1 MQQEHY
7 KIALGQLKGIGPM
20 RASQLLAKI
29 SSISDLFTQSFQEL
43 YMQTGI
49 SIKRLSEMNRDAA
62 LKQAEKQV
70 LYNEKHHIVTRF
82 FMDADYPRRLRQ
94 CPDAPIVIFTK
105 GMVDGN
111 PQKTVSIVGTRN
123 QTSYGKLLIEE
134 LLATIQSKELT
145 VISGLAY
152 GVDIHVHQTC
162 IERGILNIGVFG
174 HSLDRIY
181 PYEHR
186 KVAQQMLENG
196 GWISEFLVGTKPDR
210 MNFPMRNRII
220 AGLSDA
226 IIVVESK
233 KKGGSIITAELGND
247 YNRDVFAFP
256 GSVLQEQSEGCNW
269 LIQKQK
275 AHLIQNGQDFLDFMN
290 WNQVTPIQQLELFPD
305 LNETEQGIYALL
317 ETEGEMH
324 IDMIALKSGMSTSN
338 LNVILFQLEMK
349 NVVQGLAG
357 SRYKLNRKQCA

>member
-1 MQQEHY
+1 MPHEHF
-7 KIALGQLKGIGPM
+7 KIALGQLKGIGPT
-20 RASQLLAKI
+20 RATQLLGKVG
-29 SSISDLFTQSFQEL
+29 SISDLFTLSMKEL
-43 YMQTGI
+43 HLQTGI
-49 SIKRLSEMNRDAA
+49 PMTRLSEMNREQA
-62 LKQAEKQV
+62 LQLAEKQ
-70 LYNEKHHIVTRF
+70 LLFNEKHQIQTHF
-82 FMDADYPRRLRQ
+82 FMDNDYPRRLRQ

-105 GMVDGN
+105 GLVDSN

-123 QTSYGKLLIEE
+123 QTSYGKLLVEE
-134 LLATIQSKELT
+134 LLETIQSKDLT
-145 VISGLAY
+145 IISGLAY

-162 IERGILNIGVFG
+162 VEKGIFNLGVFG

-186 KVAQQMLENG
+186 KVAEQMLENG

-233 KKGGSIITAELGND
+233 KKGGSMITAELGND

-256 GSVLQEQSEGCNW
+256 GNVQQEQSEGCNW

-290 WNQVTPIQQLELFPD
+290 WGYETAVQQLELFPD
-305 LNETEQGIYALL
+305 LTDIEQRIYSLL
-317 ETEGEMH
+317 EMEGELH
-324 IDMIALKSGMSTSN
+324 IDTIALKSGLSTSQI
-338 LNVILFQLEMK
+338 NVVLFQLEMK
-349 NVVQGLAG
+349 NVMKGMAG